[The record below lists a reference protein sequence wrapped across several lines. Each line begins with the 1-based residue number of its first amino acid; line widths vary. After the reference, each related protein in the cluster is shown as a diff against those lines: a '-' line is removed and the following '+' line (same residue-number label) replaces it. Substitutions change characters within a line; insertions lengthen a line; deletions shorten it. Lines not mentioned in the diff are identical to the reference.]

1 MTRVRLDVD
10 KVVVTCRQSEASAEA
25 LACEEREHEFQKEAQ
40 LACACLR
47 NVECQ
52 AAESEQRLT
61 EKLKVRDMEILCLQR
76 RLEGVVA
83 ADGVVL
89 GMAVA

>member
-1 MTRVRLDVD
+1 MMTNAISSRRVSRSQPSWKSLTRVRLDVD

-61 EKLKVRDMEILCLQR
+61 ENSLASYL
-76 RLEGVVA
+76 
-83 ADGVVL
+83 
-89 GMAVA
+89 